1 MATTDGTRKATPHD
15 GSRTNGQVYARV
27 GTKGQFVVPAKLRQ
41 ELHIEPGQR
50 VRLEAKD
57 GKLIVTPL
65 NGSMIQRLRGIL
77 AGPGLDPLAELMRE
91 HQEEIE
97 REEAQE
103 ALWREREREKA
114 EKERERA
121 ERPPRDVLQEF
132 LTRRDRGE

>member
-65 NGSMIQRLRGIL
+65 NGNMIQ
-77 AGPGLDPLAELMRE
+77 RE

>member
-1 MATTDGTRKATPHD
+1 MATTDGIHKATPHE
-15 GSRTNGQVYARV
+15 GARTNDQVYACV
-27 GTKGQFVVPAKLRQ
+27 GTKGQFVVPVKLRQ

-65 NGSMIQRLRGIL
+65 NGNMIQRLRGIL
-77 AGPGLDPLAELMRE
+77 AGPGLDPLAELMRD
-91 HQEEIE
+91 HREEIE

-121 ERPPRDVLQEF
+121 ERAPRNVLDEF